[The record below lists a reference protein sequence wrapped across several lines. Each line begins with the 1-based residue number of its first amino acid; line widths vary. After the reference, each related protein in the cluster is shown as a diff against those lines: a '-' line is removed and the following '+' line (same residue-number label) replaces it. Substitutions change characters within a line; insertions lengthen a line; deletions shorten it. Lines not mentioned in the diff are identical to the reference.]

1 MSNRDSGINTNEVLE
16 LSRGREEACTPGK
29 EQGAGPVMPLLATA
43 IQTKQEWEKA
53 RWALG
58 TQDALDG
65 GEVTHH
71 TG

>member
-53 RWALG
+53 GWALG